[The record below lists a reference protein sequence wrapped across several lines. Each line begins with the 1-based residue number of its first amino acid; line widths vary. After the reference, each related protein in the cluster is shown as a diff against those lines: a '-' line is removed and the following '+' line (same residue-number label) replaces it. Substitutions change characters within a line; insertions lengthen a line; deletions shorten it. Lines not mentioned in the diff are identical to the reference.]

1 MSGKLR
7 RMTSQPQNAV
17 LAAVDELQ
25 GVLSLAEV
33 LLHTGKTLDLQ
44 GLDKEVAG
52 ICEAAAALPP
62 DQGRAARP
70 ALADLLRQVEAL
82 HAQLARR

>member
-1 MSGKLR
+1 
-7 RMTSQPQNAV
+7 MTSQPQNAV
-17 LAAVDELQ
+17 LAAVNELH

-33 LLHTGKTLDLQ
+33 LLLTGKSLDLQ

-52 ICEAAAALPP
+52 ICEAAAALPSEE
-62 DQGRAARP
+62 GRAARP
-70 ALADLLRQVEAL
+70 ALSELLKQVEAL